1 MPGPDIWQPKGCR
14 KVVFNPKVRWNWTV
28 PSLHNFSLTLVTPM
42 SAMAQDWDSTYSD
55 MGKWISV
62 PLPSGGAAA
71 TGIYVPLG
79 LAELHG
85 GREPE
90 KRLKVGLTK
99 KALAMNKGGQLRR
112 AEMELASPPPRKHDI
127 RGELATPPRDPRGK
141 VRGARTCA
149 WVRAGHGQGL
159 RPSAGGPAKGGARM
173 CRH

>member
-28 PSLHNFSLTLVTPM
+28 PSLHKFSLTLVTPM

-55 MGKWISV
+55 LGKWISV

-112 AEMELASPPPRKHDI
+112 AEMELAYPPPRKHDI

-159 RPSAGGPAKGGARM
+159 RPSPAGQLKEAP
-173 CRH
+173 